1 MMKNRSCLLTTALV
15 WAVLLCWQCK
25 EKSPEPKVKVEE
37 IQQIKPIP
45 KVIKDLAEF
54 ADLSVS
60 DTSNIELL
68 MSFKEIDSNGV
79 VQELD
84 VDQAA
89 GAFKKKMTTKT
100 TKRLPLLEILN
111 SEKIVIIL
119 QGRGFGGPIWAWVLV
134 NKEKK
139 QIDKLIFDHSAE
151 SEGYGTAITN
161 NSFESQ
167 FTGRTL
173 SGDGQFFGLKQN
185 DKLLVRGT
193 YEVDGLAGATQTNGA
208 VIEMMNTGLD
218 SYKVYLESEKE

>member
-1 MMKNRSCLLTTALV
+1 MIKKRSCLLTTALV

-25 EKSPEPKVKVEE
+25 DKPPEPKAKVEE
-37 IQQIKPIP
+37 IQQSQPIP

-79 VQELD
+79 VKKLD

-89 GAFKKKMTTKT
+89 GAFKKKMTTRT
-100 TKRLPLLEILN
+100 TKQLPLLEINN
-111 SEKIVIIL
+111 SQKIVIIL
-119 QGRGFGGPIWAWVLV
+119 QGRGYSGPIWAWLLV
-134 NKEKK
+134 DKENK

-151 SEGYGTAITN
+151 SEGYGAPMTY

-167 FTGRTL
+167 FTGRPL
-173 SGDGQFFGLKQN
+173 RGDTQFFGLKQN
-185 DKLLVRGT
+185 DKILVKGT
-193 YEVDGLAGATQTNGA
+193 YEVDGLAGATLTSEA
-208 VIEMMNTGLD
+208 VIEMINTGLD
-218 SYKVYLESEKE
+218 SYKVYLESEME